1 MYQPP
6 PLHYPLAARQERL
19 LYLAA
24 GAELRCRSGY
34 LLVRLGGDATGIAPS
49 GIAAALG
56 HGQAL
61 RLPAAQ
67 WATIE
72 ATEASQV
79 ELWPAPEAA
88 AAPAP
93 AHGLAQA
100 QKNRQGLLSL
110 WRWCAKRLG
119 GVRRGTRAA

>member
-1 MYQPP
+1 MYQPS

-19 LYLAA
+19 LYLGA
-24 GAELRCRSGY
+24 GAELRCRSGH
-34 LLVRLGGDATGIAPS
+34 LLVRLGGDAAGIAPS
-49 GIAAALG
+49 GMAAALG
-56 HGQAL
+56 RGQAL

-88 AAPAP
+88 ASPAQAHAP
-93 AHGLAQA
+93 AQA
-100 QKNRQGLLSL
+100 QKNRQGLQSL
-110 WRWCAKRLG
+110 WRWCAERL